1 MTESK
6 TIHLTDEEF
15 ANITSRI
22 IRDTVYVV
30 QKSVSVMLID
40 ILREDI
46 PQDRK
51 DKKLKILAG
60 ELSNAVFDGF
70 NTPKKEGEK

>member
-60 ELSNAVFDGF
+60 E
-70 NTPKKEGEK
+70 